1 MNKSN
6 KLFLA
11 LPYLLCLV
19 CCSDYLPGD
28 SNRIINDFSSTR
40 SFYSL
45 EEILGEDTSVS
56 RQDIDSYLFFKTIE
70 AKGKKQEIEVINV
83 EEHLN
88 EGEIT
93 CYLIQY
99 SKGWEIISA
108 DKRGPIV
115 LACSERGDLKSA
127 LAKEPIS
134 LWIDCLIK
142 DVVARRKDSSYYDK
156 MTPAL
161 LEKESA
167 SLEFWKIV
175 TADKDYLE
183 AKINKTR
190 FLDDPPFVPQEYW
203 QIYGV
208 STTEVTYEYIPHL
221 TQTRWHQHAPFNHY
235 CPFGTDPDEP
245 DPRVRAGCTAIAGA
259 QMLYYLHYDAGVPV
273 CGPAYA
279 TSFGNL
285 NGFQIETGGL
295 SNSIWDEMIL
305 IPDGLRSED
314 PSYNDPAAVLVTDVI
329 IRLPSTF
336 YNNRTTGDP
345 ADLVDNVF
353 DHYNI
358 DCERI
363 NYSPDSLLVS
373 LRNGI
378 PAIMSAETAFLFGT
392 GHTFLADGYKTKRNM
407 TTVYYQWMSYDEATN
422 SYVPIDVYK
431 TEIQYSSP
439 VLDCFY
445 MNWGQEESF
454 AGEYNDIACS
464 PSGSWMLGNYD
475 FDYWRKM
482 IFNFRP
488 VL

>member
-1 MNKSN
+1 MVLKKGYIVLTS
-6 KLFLA
+6 
-11 LPYLLCLV
+11 LLCLV
-19 CCSDYLPGD
+19 NCSDYLTDEGTWEIED
-28 SNRIINDFSSTR
+28 SPVTR

-45 EEILGEDTSVS
+45 EEIIREDTSVS
-56 RQDIDSYLFFKTIE
+56 RQDIDSYLLFKTIE
-70 AKGKKQEIEVINV
+70 ARCNKQELKVINV
-83 EEHLN
+83 EEYLN
-88 EGEIT
+88 DGEIT

-134 LWIDCLIK
+134 LWIDCLSE
-142 DVVARRKDSSYYDK
+142 DVVARRRDSSYYDR
-156 MTPAL
+156 MTPKL
-161 LEKESA
+161 LENEST

-183 AKINKTR
+183 AKRPQTR
-190 FLDDPPFVPQEYW
+190 FIDDPPFVPQEYW

-208 STTEVTYEYIPHL
+208 STTEVTYEYVPHL

-235 CPFGTDPDEP
+235 CPFGTDPDEA

-259 QMLYYLHYDAGVPV
+259 QMLYYLHNETGVPDY
-273 CGPAYA
+273 GPAYA
-279 TSFGNL
+279 TSYGNL
-285 NGFQIETGGL
+285 NGFQIEVGGL
-295 SNSIWDEMIL
+295 SDTIWNDMVCV
-305 IPDGLRSED
+305 PDGSRSLD
-314 PSYNDPAAVLVTDVI
+314 ATYNDPAAVLVTDVI
-329 IRLPSTF
+329 LRLPSTF
-336 YNNRTTGDP
+336 YNDRTSGDP

-353 DHYNI
+353 GYYGI
-358 DCERI
+358 VCERVR
-363 NYSPDSLLVS
+363 YSPDSFLVS
-373 LRNGI
+373 LRSGV

-422 SYVPIDVYK
+422 SYVPIDVFK

-439 VLDCFY
+439 ILNCFY
-445 MNWGQEESF
+445 MNWGEKEDYS
-454 AGEYNDIACS
+454 GEYNDIACS
-464 PSGSWMLGNYD
+464 PSGSWMLSNYD

-482 IFNFRP
+482 IYNFRP
-488 VL
+488 V